1 MTIKKQ
7 YQEIISFL
15 ESNKNK
21 KVASILSELKDMT
34 KSKVRTKTFIKDRDG
49 NIIAI
54 FCYFHKQFEL
64 VSKVPYGTKK
74 TSTTGLNTMCKVGVK
89 AWTLQQKLIKQVDGI
104 ILEKLVNDEI
114 DEIDKIDEI
123 KENMISVI
131 KEETFEK
138 FKREE
143 EYTEEEKQEL
153 RKFEE
158 EN

>member
-21 KVASILSELKDMT
+21 KVASILSELKSMT
-34 KSKVRTKTFIKDRDG
+34 ESKVRTKTFVKDTDG
-49 NIIAI
+49 NVIAI

-64 VSKVPYGTKK
+64 VSKVPYGIKK

-89 AWTLQQKLIKQVDGI
+89 AWTKQQKSIKQVDGI

-114 DEIDKIDEI
+114 KKDEIDEI

-131 KEETFEK
+131 KEKTFEE